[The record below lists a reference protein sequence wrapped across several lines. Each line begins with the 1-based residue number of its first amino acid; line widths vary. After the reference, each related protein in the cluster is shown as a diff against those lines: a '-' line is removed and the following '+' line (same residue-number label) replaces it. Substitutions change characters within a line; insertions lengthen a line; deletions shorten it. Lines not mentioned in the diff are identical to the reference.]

1 MLNGENDNFIINIVM
16 NAEIIEEQSQMI
28 VPESVWPKVIDIING
43 YNKKAAK
50 WGYELLTY
58 NADNH
63 TILGKFT
70 PKEDPNAGFL
80 KQMKEAY
87 KNGDL
92 GEEWKKIL
100 KLCGVG

>member
-1 MLNGENDNFIINIVM
+1 M
-16 NAEIIEEQSQMI
+16 NTVKSEEQLQLI
-28 VPESVWPKVIDIING
+28 VPESVLPKVLKIIDG

-50 WGYELLTY
+50 WRYELLTY
-58 NADNH
+58 NANDR
-63 TILGKFT
+63 TISGKFT
-70 PKEDPNAGFL
+70 PKEDPNAGFM

>member
-1 MLNGENDNFIINIVM
+1 M
-16 NAEIIEEQSQMI
+16 NTVKSEEQSLLI
-28 VPESVWPKVIDIING
+28 VPESVLPKVMNIING

-58 NADNH
+58 KASNH
-63 TILGKFT
+63 TISGKFT
-70 PKEDPNAGFL
+70 PKDDSIGGFM
-80 KQMKEAY
+80 KQMKDAY

-100 KLCGVG
+100 KLCGKD

>member
-1 MLNGENDNFIINIVM
+1 MNIEK
-16 NAEIIEEQSQMI
+16 NEEQSQLI
-28 VPESVWPKVIDIING
+28 VPESVLPKVMNIIDG

-58 NADNH
+58 NAEDH
-63 TILGKFT
+63 TISGKFT
-70 PKEDPNAGFL
+70 PKEDTSAGFM

>member
-1 MLNGENDNFIINIVM
+1 M
-16 NAEIIEEQSQMI
+16 EIEKFEEELQLT
-28 VPESVWPKVIDIING
+28 VPESVLPKVMEIIKG

-50 WGYELLTY
+50 WGYELLIY
-58 NADNH
+58 NEDSH
-63 TILGKFT
+63 TISGKFT
-70 PKEDPNAGFL
+70 PKEDPNAGFV
-80 KQMKEAY
+80 KQMKDAY